1 MYDMCNLY
9 IITDFIKLNIDHSSQ
24 ITKIKQKN
32 IKVYENTN

>member
-24 ITKIKQKN
+24 ITKIIQKST
-32 IKVYENTN
+32 KVYGNTN